1 MNFVA
6 LLLGLA
12 AERAL
17 TQLFHLREFRWLDP
31 LFDWIYV
38 RVATLERARGLAVLA
53 LLATVIVLPVG
64 LLSALFSDALLDI
77 PYFAF
82 SVVVLLFCLGP
93 RDLQHEI
100 NDYCAAI
107 ARGDEEDIDRLA
119 RELLETAPPESRELR
134 AERIQDAALVQA
146 NNRIFG
152 VVFWFLVFGPT
163 GAWIFRVLDLMR
175 RRISFKSERD
185 ETETDTRNIVWMSRV
200 LHGLFAWLPARLL
213 ALGYAFAGSFEDA
226 MAGWRKDYSREI
238 VTFYEQ
244 TETILSRVG
253 GGALGMQDEDKVPAP
268 GERARAAMDLIV
280 RTLWLI
286 WCPIIAVMTLA
297 DWLS

>member
-12 AERAL
+12 AERLL
-17 TQLFHLREFRWLDP
+17 TRLFHLREFRWLDP
-31 LFDWIYV
+31 LFDWVYT
-38 RVATLERARGLAVLA
+38 RVSGMSRVSGLTLMA
-53 LLATVIVLPVG
+53 LLAALIMLPIG
-64 LLSALFSDALLDI
+64 LVSLLLDDALLHI
-77 PYFAF
+77 PSFAF
-82 SVVVLLFCLGP
+82 SVLVLLFCLGP

-100 NDYCAAI
+100 NDYCAAV
-107 ARGDEEDIDRLA
+107 ADGDEDDINRLA
-119 RELLETAPPESRELR
+119 RELLETDPPESREQR
-134 AERIQDAALVQA
+134 AERIQDAAFVQA

-152 VVFWFLVFGPT
+152 VVFWFLLLGPT

-175 RRISFKSERD
+175 RRIWFKSGRD
-185 ETETDTRNIVWMSRV
+185 ESGTNTREIVWMSRV
-200 LHGLFAWLPARLL
+200 LHGFFAWLPARLL
-213 ALGYAFAGSFEDA
+213 AIGYALAGSFEDA
-226 MAGWRKDYSREI
+226 MAGWRKDYSKEI

-253 GGALGMQDEDKVPAP
+253 DGALSMPASDAVPAP
-268 GERARAAMDLIV
+268 GERARSAMNLII

-286 WCPIIAVMTLA
+286 WCPIIAVLTLA